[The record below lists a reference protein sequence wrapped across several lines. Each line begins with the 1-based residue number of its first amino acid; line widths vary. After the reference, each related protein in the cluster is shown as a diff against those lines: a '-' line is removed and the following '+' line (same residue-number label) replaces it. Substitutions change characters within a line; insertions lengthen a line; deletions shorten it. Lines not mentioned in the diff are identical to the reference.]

1 MKKIN
6 VKKEKSQQI
15 LATLVMGMN
24 LVNSMTPMAL
34 VMDKT
39 IGNTNLLMESVP
51 KSEAEPL
58 EYTVLPQILNAVD
71 NMIFGKVEAGD
82 DYHVSSGQISS
93 VGLLSPGHNMYVYSG
108 GTGTVSTM
116 NGGRQTVSSGG
127 TGTVSTLN
135 YGSQYVSSGGTGT
148 VSTMN
153 RNGRQYV
160 YSGGTGTVST
170 MNSKGVQYVSS
181 GGTGTVSTMNSNGW
195 QYVYSGGTGTVSTMN
210 RGEQYVHSG
219 GTGTVSTMNDGRQI
233 VSSGATGTVSTL
245 NDGVQLVY
253 SGATGTV
260 STINR
265 GVQYVYSGGTGTVST
280 MNNGGQTVSSGGTG
294 TVSTMNGNGWQYVYS
309 GGTGTVSTMNG
320 GRQTVS
326 SGGTGTVSTMNRNG
340 WQYVYSGGTGTVST
354 LNGGSQTVYSG
365 GTGTVST
372 MNGGRQTVSS
382 GGTGTVS
389 TMNNGEQLVY
399 SGGTGTVSTMNDGS
413 QYVSSGGTGTV
424 STMNG
429 GSQYVYNGG
438 ISADTTLYGGTQ
450 IIYSGGTGNNT
461 TIYGGTAGMSNS
473 SAVVNDLTMT
483 GGTYL
488 LGGDR
493 GNYNVGGRFCF
504 AGGDFDM
511 TRSISYTRTETYE
524 TLTIEKLEQG
534 GGTFIM
540 DTDLSSETNGDKIL
554 IDNAVAGTSYI
565 QVNDASFI
573 NGVVQGHK
581 NLLLVTVNNGTA
593 AFAGKDLNNGGV
605 WTVTPTIENGVNVTD
620 AAGNVIGTAD
630 QWYLTHVVRSVNND
644 TQVLLDGS
652 DSSYALWRNTNDTL
666 RKRLGDLRYRSNK
679 MDGDGIWAH
688 YLSGKFNGTS
698 FDGSYNMY
706 QLGYDKADNSKSTYG
721 IAVESGTGRG
731 DYNFGSS
738 KDKLWNGSLYGTWY
752 GDNGSYTDVVARIG
766 QMDTDIKSYGD
777 YPDKATA
784 KSHVYSLSVEYGKT
798 IELSKKAGTFIE
810 PQAQFIIGRLGSSS
824 YTTDRGNNVYLSGVN
839 SYIGRIGF
847 TAGQKTPDGND
858 VYFKASLMHEFGG
871 SRDIH
876 LKAANG
882 ETMSVSREY
891 RDSWFEVG
899 FGTNIHLS
907 KASYFY
913 GDIERSFGGDIEKK
927 WQINAGV
934 RFEF

>member
-93 VGLLSPGHNMYVYSG
+93 VGLLYPGHNM
-108 GTGTVSTM
+108 
-116 NGGRQTVSSGG
+116 
-127 TGTVSTLN
+127 
-135 YGSQYVSSGGTGT
+135 YVSSGGTGT

-153 RNGRQYV
+153 
-160 YSGGTGTVST
+160 GGS
-170 MNSKGVQYVSS
+170 
-181 GGTGTVSTMNSNGW
+181 
-195 QYVYSGGTGTVSTMN
+195 
-210 RGEQYVHSG
+210 
-219 GTGTVSTMNDGRQI
+219 
-233 VSSGATGTVSTL
+233 
-245 NDGVQLVY
+245 
-253 SGATGTV
+253 
-260 STINR
+260 
-265 GVQYVYSGGTGTVST
+265 
-280 MNNGGQTVSSGGTG
+280 QTVSSGGTG
-294 TVSTMNGNGWQYVYS
+294 TVSTMNYGS
-309 GGTGTVSTMNG
+309 
-320 GRQTVS
+320 QTVS

-354 LNGGSQTVYSG
+354 L
-365 GTGTVST
+365 
-372 MNGGRQTVSS
+372 
-382 GGTGTVS
+382 
-389 TMNNGEQLVY
+389 
-399 SGGTGTVSTMNDGS
+399 
-413 QYVSSGGTGTV
+413 
-424 STMNG
+424 NG

>member
-93 VGLLSPGHNMYVYSG
+93 VGLLSPGHNMYVS
-108 GTGTVSTM
+108 
-116 NGGRQTVSSGG
+116 
-127 TGTVSTLN
+127 
-135 YGSQYVSSGGTGT
+135 
-148 VSTMN
+148 
-153 RNGRQYV
+153 
-160 YSGGTGTVST
+160 
-170 MNSKGVQYVSS
+170 
-181 GGTGTVSTMNSNGW
+181 
-195 QYVYSGGTGTVSTMN
+195 
-210 RGEQYVHSG
+210 
-219 GTGTVSTMNDGRQI
+219 
-233 VSSGATGTVSTL
+233 
-245 NDGVQLVY
+245 
-253 SGATGTV
+253 
-260 STINR
+260 
-265 GVQYVYSGGTGTVST
+265 
-280 MNNGGQTVSSGGTG
+280 
-294 TVSTMNGNGWQYVYS
+294 
-309 GGTGTVSTMNG
+309 
-320 GRQTVS
+320 
-326 SGGTGTVSTMNRNG
+326 
-340 WQYVYSGGTGTVST
+340 
-354 LNGGSQTVYSG
+354 SG

>member
-71 NMIFGKVEAGD
+71 NMIFGKVEAGVE
-82 DYHVSSGQISS
+82 YHVSSGQISS
-93 VGLLSPGHNMYVYSG
+93 VGFLSSG
-108 GTGTVSTM
+108 GKM
-116 NGGRQTVSSGG
+116 YVSSGG
-127 TGTVSTLN
+127 TGTVSTIN
-135 YGSQYVSSGGTGT
+135 SGWQYVSSGGTGT
-148 VSTMN
+148 VSTI
-153 RNGRQYV
+153 
-160 YSGGTGTVST
+160 
-170 MNSKGVQYVSS
+170 NS
-181 GGTGTVSTMNSNGW
+181 GW

-210 RGEQYVHSG
+210 SG
-219 GTGTVSTMNDGRQI
+219 WQQVF
-233 VSSGATGTVSTL
+233 
-245 NDGVQLVY
+245 
-253 SGATGTV
+253 
-260 STINR
+260 
-265 GVQYVYSGGTGTVST
+265 SGGTGTVST
-280 MNNGGQTVSSGGTG
+280 MNN
-294 TVSTMNGNGWQYVYS
+294 N
-309 GGTGTVSTMNG
+309 
-320 GRQTVS
+320 
-326 SGGTGTVSTMNRNG
+326 
-340 WQYVYSGGTGTVST
+340 
-354 LNGGSQTVYSG
+354 
-365 GTGTVST
+365 
-372 MNGGRQTVSS
+372 
-382 GGTGTVS
+382 
-389 TMNNGEQLVY
+389 
-399 SGGTGTVSTMNDGS
+399 GS

-429 GSQYVYNGG
+429 GSQYVYNGATGTVSTMNSGWQYVYSGGTGTVSTMNSGLQHVSSGATGTVSTMNSGVQAVFSGATGTVSTINSGMQAVFSGATGTVSTMNSGVQHVSSGGTGTVSTMNSGLQHVSSGGTGTVSTMNSGVQHVSSGGTGTVSTMNGGSQYVSSGG
-438 ISADTTLYGGTQ
+438 ISADTTLYSGTQ

-644 TQVLLDGS
+644 TQVLLDES

>member
-71 NMIFGKVEAGD
+71 NMIFGKVEAGVE
-82 DYHVSSGQISS
+82 YHVSSGQISS
-93 VGLLSPGHNMYVYSG
+93 VGFLSSG
-108 GTGTVSTM
+108 GKM
-116 NGGRQTVSSGG
+116 YVSSGG
-127 TGTVSTLN
+127 TGTVSTIN
-135 YGSQYVSSGGTGT
+135 SGWQYVSSGGTGT
-148 VSTMN
+148 VSTI
-153 RNGRQYV
+153 
-160 YSGGTGTVST
+160 
-170 MNSKGVQYVSS
+170 NS
-181 GGTGTVSTMNSNGW
+181 GW

-210 RGEQYVHSG
+210 SGWQEVFSG
-219 GTGTVSTMNDGRQI
+219 GTGTVSTMN
-233 VSSGATGTVSTL
+233 SGL
-245 NDGVQLVY
+245 QH
-253 SGATGTV
+253 
-260 STINR
+260 
-265 GVQYVYSGGTGTVST
+265 
-280 MNNGGQTVSSGGTG
+280 VSSGGTG
-294 TVSTMNGNGWQYVYS
+294 TVSTMNS
-309 GGTGTVSTMNG
+309 GV
-320 GRQTVS
+320 QHVS
-326 SGGTGTVSTMNRNG
+326 SG
-340 WQYVYSGGTGTVST
+340 
-354 LNGGSQTVYSG
+354 
-365 GTGTVST
+365 
-372 MNGGRQTVSS
+372 
-382 GGTGTVS
+382 
-389 TMNNGEQLVY
+389 
-399 SGGTGTVSTMNDGS
+399 
-413 QYVSSGGTGTV
+413 GTV

-429 GSQYVYNGG
+429 GSQYVSSGG
-438 ISADTTLYGGTQ
+438 ISADTTLYSGTQ

-644 TQVLLDGS
+644 TQVLLDES

>member
-1 MKKIN
+1 
-6 VKKEKSQQI
+6 
-15 LATLVMGMN
+15 MN
-24 LVNSMTPMAL
+24 GGRQS
-34 VMDKT
+34 
-39 IGNTNLLMESVP
+39 
-51 KSEAEPL
+51 
-58 EYTVLPQILNAVD
+58 
-71 NMIFGKVEAGD
+71 
-82 DYHVSSGQISS
+82 VSSGATGTVSTMNGGVQSVSS
-93 VGLLSPGHNMYVYSG
+93 GATGTVSTMNGGRQSVSSGATGTVSTMNDGWHIVYSG

-116 NGGRQTVSSGG
+116 NGG
-127 TGTVSTLN
+127 
-135 YGSQYVSSGGTGT
+135 
-148 VSTMN
+148 
-153 RNGRQYV
+153 
-160 YSGGTGTVST
+160 
-170 MNSKGVQYVSS
+170 
-181 GGTGTVSTMNSNGW
+181 W
-195 QYVYSGGTGTVSTMN
+195 Q
-210 RGEQYVHSG
+210 
-219 GTGTVSTMNDGRQI
+219 D
-233 VSSGATGTVSTL
+233 
-245 NDGVQLVY
+245 
-253 SGATGTV
+253 
-260 STINR
+260 
-265 GVQYVYSGGTGTVST
+265 
-280 MNNGGQTVSSGGTG
+280 VSSGGTG
-294 TVSTMNGNGWQYVYS
+294 TVSTMNG
-309 GGTGTVSTMNG
+309 
-320 GRQTVS
+320 
-326 SGGTGTVSTMNRNG
+326 
-340 WQYVYSGGTGTVST
+340 
-354 LNGGSQTVYSG
+354 
-365 GTGTVST
+365 
-372 MNGGRQTVSS
+372 
-382 GGTGTVS
+382 
-389 TMNNGEQLVY
+389 
-399 SGGTGTVSTMNDGS
+399 GS

-429 GSQYVYNGG
+429 GSQYVYSGATGTVSTINDGRQIVYSGATGTVSTINGGVQIVSRGGTGTVSTMNDGWQYVYSGGTGTVSTINGGVQYVYNGG
-438 ISADTTLYGGTQ
+438 ISADTTLYSGTQ

-644 TQVLLDGS
+644 TQVLLDES

-679 MDGDGIWAH
+679 MDGDGIWSH